1 MQTIL
6 DGKPV
11 AAIAEPQSAPIAEPP
26 EPADFELVL
35 GRLQLASVFFLAI
48 VVIAV
53 FSAISYLAGKSI
65 APPPKIIERV
75 RVEQVPAPQAA
86 PRPVPAPV
94 APVAQVAPAAATGKP
109 EAAIFADPQN
119 GSLYI
124 QMGAVEKGI
133 ALILVEGLRKQGFQ
147 AFAAPGPSEK
157 IFRVLIGPL
166 ADSNAYQQAKK
177 AVDDLGLTAF
187 ARRYQQ

>member
-6 DGKPV
+6 DQKSV
-11 AAIAEPQSAPIAEPP
+11 AAIPAPESAPIAEPT

-65 APPPKIIERV
+65 APPPKVIERV
-75 RVEQVPAPQAA
+75 RIEQVPAPQAA
-86 PRPVPAPV
+86 PQPPAK
-94 APVAQVAPAAATGKP
+94 PVAQIAPAAQTGRP
-109 EAAIFADPQN
+109 EAPIFADPQN

>member
-1 MQTIL
+1 MQSIL
-6 DGKPV
+6 DEKPV
-11 AAIAEPQSAPIAEPP
+11 AAIPAPQSAPVAEQS

-35 GRLQLASVFFLAI
+35 GRLQLASVFFLAM
-48 VVIAV
+48 VLMAV
-53 FSAISYLAGKSI
+53 FSAISYVAGKSF
-65 APPPKIIERV
+65 APAPKIIERV
-75 RVEQVPAPQAA
+75 RVEQVPAPEAT
-86 PRPVPAPV
+86 PRPLPAPV
-94 APVAQVAPAAATGKP
+94 PPVAQVAPAAPATKP
-109 EAAIFADPQN
+109 EAPVFADPQN

-124 QMGAVEKGI
+124 QMGAVDRGI
-133 ALILVEGLRKQGFQ
+133 ALILVEGLRKQGFE

-177 AVDDLGLTAF
+177 QVDDLGLSVF